1 MSIKKRMSLL
11 VVVDS
16 IIVFLSIYIGYFILH
31 PYISVF
37 TSKMLLISAIT
48 IQIAHHT
55 LAWHYGLYRKV
66 WSYASIG
73 ELKSIFKAVTLT
85 IAIVAVVQIVLI
97 QDVYVRAL
105 ALTWMLHM
113 LLIGGS
119 RLSWRLFR
127 DSVMNRGDQDDKEA
141 KRTMVVGAGQAGTMI
156 VRQLLQNTASGM
168 KPVLFVDDDQ
178 TKQGLEIYGIKVVG
192 GIAQIPDYVKDND
205 IEKIVIAIPSMGK
218 QQMAKLMT
226 LCIDTG
232 VKTQKIPRIEDLMT
246 GKVSVNDMQ
255 DVKIEDLLG
264 RDEVQLDLKAIA
276 NKLTNKTILVTGAGG
291 SIGSEICRQVSEFRP
306 RRLIL
311 LGHGE
316 SSIYNIDMELRQKVA
331 NHTEIIPVIA
341 DIKDRARIFEIID
354 EYRPDVVYHAAAHK
368 HVPLMEANPMEAV
381 KNNIFGTKNVA
392 EAADTFGVP
401 YLVMVSTDKAVNPPN
416 VMGATKRFAE
426 MIVQN
431 LAKESGTKFAAV
443 RFGNVLGSRGSV
455 VPLFKKQIAKGGPV
469 TVTDPE
475 MTRYFM
481 TIPEASRLVMQ
492 AGTLAAGGE
501 VFVLDMGEP
510 VKIVDLAKN
519 LIKLSGYDED
529 EISIEYTGIRP
540 GEKLFEELLNENER
554 QSENV
559 FPKIFIGKAEP
570 IGQSEMNLI
579 LEKLPEMTEVEV
591 KDTLIGLANWK
602 APEVKNQAVTTV

>member
-16 IIVFLSIYIGYFILH
+16 FIVFLSIYFGYFILH

-48 IQIAHHT
+48 IQIAHHSF
-55 LAWHYGLYRKV
+55 AWHYGLYRKA

-85 IAIVAVVQIVLI
+85 IAIVAVVQIALM

-105 ALTWMLHM
+105 GLTWMLHI

-127 DSVMNRGDQDDKEA
+127 DTVIHHDDKDA
-141 KRTMVVGAGQAGTMI
+141 KRTMIVGAGQAGTMI
-156 VRQLLQNTASGM
+156 VRQVLQNPASGM
-168 KPVLFVDDDQ
+168 KPVLFVDDDPA
-178 TKQGLEIYGIKVVG
+178 KQGLEIYGVKVVG
-192 GIAQIPDYVKDND
+192 GIKQIPDFLKDNAID
-205 IEKIVIAIPSMGK
+205 KIVIAIPSMGK
-218 QQMAKLMT
+218 QQLAKLMA
-226 LCIDTG
+226 LCINTG
-232 VKTQKIPRIEDLMT
+232 IQTQKIPRIEDLMT

-276 NKLTNKTILVTGAGG
+276 DKLTGKTILVTGAGG

-306 RRLIL
+306 SRLIL

-316 SSIYNIDMELRQKVA
+316 SSIYNIDMELRQKIA
-331 NHTEIIPVIA
+331 IHTEIIPIIA
-341 DIKDRARIFEIID
+341 DVQDRMRIFDIVN
-354 EYRPDVVYHAAAHK
+354 EYKPDVIYHAAAHK
-368 HVPLMEANPMEAV
+368 HVPLMEINPMEAV

-401 YLVMVSTDKAVNPPN
+401 YFVMVSTDKAVNPPN
-416 VMGATKRFAE
+416 IMGATKRFAE

-431 LAKESGTKFAAV
+431 LAKDSNTKFAAV

-455 VPLFKKQIAKGGPV
+455 VPLFKKQIA
-469 TVTDPE
+469 
-475 MTRYFM
+475 R
-481 TIPEASRLVMQ
+481 
-492 AGTLAAGGE
+492 
-501 VFVLDMGEP
+501 
-510 VKIVDLAKN
+510 
-519 LIKLSGYDED
+519 
-529 EISIEYTGIRP
+529 
-540 GEKLFEELLNENER
+540 
-554 QSENV
+554 
-559 FPKIFIGKAEP
+559 
-570 IGQSEMNLI
+570 
-579 LEKLPEMTEVEV
+579 
-591 KDTLIGLANWK
+591 
-602 APEVKNQAVTTV
+602 AVR